1 MHISNPDF
9 AVIDQLS
16 RLSHDPDPEM
26 SQNAIG
32 MTWTREEIDEKLRVI
47 MRRIHEQCADYGSQN
62 GQIDYFKGANI
73 AGFVKVADVMLAYG
87 IV

>member
-1 MHISNPDF
+1 
-9 AVIDQLS
+9 
-16 RLSHDPDPEM
+16 
-26 SQNAIG
+26 